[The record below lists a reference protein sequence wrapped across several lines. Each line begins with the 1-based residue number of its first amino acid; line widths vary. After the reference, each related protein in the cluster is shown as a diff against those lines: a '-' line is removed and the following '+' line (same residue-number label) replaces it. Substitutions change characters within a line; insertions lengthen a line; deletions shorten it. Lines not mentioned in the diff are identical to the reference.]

1 MVKWADEMEKIAE
14 RRYEA
19 MRDLGEINC
28 DLMSIDERID
38 HLLGTGQTGDELVK
52 ARDKRRH
59 LMRKRE
65 ELNATVS
72 HHDMRFQIQ
81 KALSE
86 WEVE

>member
-1 MVKWADEMEKIAE
+1 MKWADEMERIADQ
-14 RRYEA
+14 RFEA
-19 MRDLGEINC
+19 MKDLGEVNC
-28 DLMSIDERID
+28 DLMSIDERIE
-38 HLLGTGQTGDELVK
+38 HLINTGQTGDELVK

-65 ELNATVS
+65 ELSAVVA
-72 HHDMRFQIQ
+72 HHNMRFEIQ